1 MNRSPDP
8 SSAVTPGD
16 SSLCSL
22 RGVIARA
29 TDVLWQAD
37 AAGVVTGV
45 TQCRPSHRQNAG
57 ELDDGE
63 VAQVELLWR
72 KAIRI
77 AERFSAVYHVRTPG
91 GGLRNFL
98 VQAVP
103 VFDRRDAVL
112 HWQGHVT
119 EVDRFQDSGT
129 RFISEAT
136 AVLSSSVSRATVVNR
151 LIETTLDA
159 FADLC
164 VLYTF
169 ADDGTLRLEGSADL
183 RTSEEELPADH
194 IIDEVIEAVRT
205 REPVSLPS
213 GKGDAP
219 APMRSLVVAPLLVGQ
234 TCAGAIAFGEWQ
246 RRASFGARE
255 VDIAL
260 IVARQLAMTL
270 ESIKTFEREQLLTE
284 RFRFL
289 ARVTER
295 FFTTTNFRET
305 LTLLVNALGEQ
316 YADSV
321 LAVVLETNCLRV
333 LARAGTD
340 GSLNDESA
348 SVIAASLG
356 ARRSILNGALLKN
369 GPFDTGKRP
378 DSWMMAPLFSGD
390 AVYGAIVCSRNEGH
404 YDASDLELL
413 EEIARRTSL
422 ALEHAES
429 TAREHRLIQTLQEA
443 TLPAQLAAVDGAAL
457 SAVYRPASSEV
468 QIGGDWYD
476 AYQLDDRR
484 VLLTVGDVT
493 GHGLE
498 ASIVMGKM
506 RHAINIVALY
516 ERSPARIL
524 DAAEGILLRRYP
536 NSVATAFVAIIDTRA
551 GTLTYAN
558 AGHPYP
564 LLRNVDGT
572 IKELAADG
580 LPLGLRSAA
589 PPAKPVTERIDGAAL
604 LAFYTDGLTEATHD
618 ALVGERRLRDAVMTD
633 AIFYVDN
640 AANFIERFVLDR
652 DAPDD
657 VALLVLNF
665 FPAHRWTFDSQDW
678 QAVKAARRE
687 FVAQLEMR
695 GAAAPDVRAAE
706 LIFGELVADVAQYAP
721 GTMRAALAFHE
732 SGAELHLIYGDDGMA
747 NAEQQHRL
755 WLVGRLGAQL
765 KLETLAGYGTHV
777 TASLPVTLSSS

>member
-1 MNRSPDP
+1 MNRSDP
-8 SSAVTPGD
+8 SSAFTPSE

-22 RGVIARA
+22 RGLIARA
-29 TDVLWQAD
+29 TDALWQAD
-37 AAGVVTGV
+37 PSGVVTGV
-45 TQCRPSHRQNAG
+45 TQCRPSTRQY
-57 ELDDGE
+57 DGE
-63 VAQVELLWR
+63 PDEGEIAQIESLWR
-72 KAIRI
+72 KALRV
-77 AERFSAVYHVRTPG
+77 AERFSAVYHVRAPG

-103 VFDRRDAVL
+103 VFDQRDEVL
-112 HWQGHVT
+112 HWQGHLT
-119 EVDRFQDSGT
+119 EVERFFDSGT
-129 RFISEAT
+129 RFLSEAT
-136 AVLSSSVSRATVVNR
+136 AVLSSSLSRATIVNR
-151 LIETTLDA
+151 LIETTLDS
-159 FADLC
+159 FADACALF
-164 VLYTF
+164 TF
-169 ADDGTLRLEGSADL
+169 ADDGSLRLEGMADAGTHEDL
-183 RTSEEELPADH
+183 SPDL
-194 IIDEVIEAVRT
+194 IMDEVIEAVRT
-205 REPVSLPS
+205 RQPVLVPS
-213 GKGDAP
+213 SKGEAP

-234 TCAGAIAFGEWQ
+234 ACVGAIAFGEWE

-255 VDIAL
+255 ADIAV
-260 IVARQLAMTL
+260 IISRQLAIAL
-270 ESIKTFEREQLLTE
+270 ENIKTFEREQQLTE

-295 FFTTTNFRET
+295 LFTTTDFRET
-305 LTLLVNALGEQ
+305 LSRLVDALGER
-316 YADSV
+316 YADAA
-321 LAVVLETNCLRV
+321 LAVAMENNRIRV

-348 SVIAASLG
+348 SVIAASLM

-369 GPFDTGKRP
+369 GPLDVGPRP

-390 AVYGAIVCSRNEGH
+390 AVYGAIVCLRSEGH
-404 YDASDLELL
+404 YDASDLELV

-443 TLPAQLAAVDGAAL
+443 TLPAQLAHVEGAGL

-476 AYQLDDRR
+476 AYQLDEHR
-484 VLLTVGDVT
+484 VLLMVGDVT

-516 ERSPARIL
+516 ERNPARIL

-536 NSVATAFVAIIDTRA
+536 NSVATAFVAIVDTRA

-564 LLRNVDGT
+564 LLRSNDGT
-572 IKELAADG
+572 LKELAAEG

-589 PPAKPVTERIDGAAL
+589 PPVKPVTERLDGAAL

-618 ALVGERRLRDAVMTD
+618 TLAGERRLREAVMSD
-633 AIFYVDN
+633 AIFYVHN
-640 AANFIERFVLDR
+640 PATFIERSVLAH

-665 FPAHRWTFDSQDW
+665 FPAHRWTFESQDW
-678 QAVKAARRE
+678 QAVKAARRQFAAHME
-687 FVAQLEMR
+687 TH
-695 GAAAPDVRAAE
+695 GAKAADVRAAE

-721 GTMRAALAFHE
+721 GTMQAALAYCDT
-732 SGAELHLIYGDDGMA
+732 GPELHLIYRDDGA
-747 NAEQQHRL
+747 ASAEQQRRL

-765 KLETLAGYGTHV
+765 KLETLPNYGTHLAAV
-777 TASLPVTLSSS
+777 LPSSS

>member
-8 SSAVTPGD
+8 SSALTPSE

-22 RGVIARA
+22 RAVIARA
-29 TDVLWQAD
+29 TDALWQAD
-37 AAGVVTGV
+37 ASGVVTTV
-45 TQCRPSHRQNAG
+45 TQCRPSARQYEG
-57 ELDDGE
+57 ELDEGE
-63 VAQVELLWR
+63 IAQVESLWR
-72 KAIRI
+72 KAIRV
-77 AERFSAVYHVRTPG
+77 AERFSAIYHVRSPG
-91 GGLRNFL
+91 GSLRNFL

-103 VFDRRDAVL
+103 VFNQRDEVL
-112 HWQGHVT
+112 QWQGHLS
-119 EVDRFQDSGT
+119 EVERFFDSGT

-136 AVLSSSVSRATVVNR
+136 AVLSSSVSRATIVNR
-151 LIETTLDA
+151 LIETTLES
-159 FADLC
+159 FADFC
-164 VLYTF
+164 ALYTF
-169 ADDGTLRLEGSADL
+169 ADDGSLRIEGTAHIGSDDDVSADL
-183 RTSEEELPADH
+183 
-194 IIDEVIEAVRT
+194 IIDDVIEAVRT
-205 REPVSLPS
+205 RQPMLLPS
-213 GKGDAP
+213 GKGNAP
-219 APMRSLVVAPLLVGQ
+219 GPLRSLVIAPLLVGQ
-234 TCAGAIAFGEWQ
+234 ACVGAIAFGEWA

-255 VDIAL
+255 VDVAVIL
-260 IVARQLAMTL
+260 ARQLAIAL
-270 ESIKTFEREQLLTE
+270 ENIKTFEREQHLNE

-295 FFTTTNFRET
+295 LFATADSRQT
-305 LTLLVNALGEQ
+305 LSLLVDTIGER
-316 YADSV
+316 YADAV
-321 LAVVLETNCLRV
+321 LAVAFENDQLRV
-333 LARAGTD
+333 LARAGTNA
-340 GSLNDESA
+340 SLNEESA
-348 SVIAASLG
+348 SVIASSLL
-356 ARRSILNGALLKN
+356 ARRSILNGALLKS
-369 GPFDTGKRP
+369 GPLSAGPRP

-390 AVYGAIVCSRNEGH
+390 AVYGALVCVRNESH
-404 YDASDLELL
+404 YDDSDLELV

-443 TLPAQLAAVDGAAL
+443 TLPAQLAYVEGASL

-476 AYQLDDRR
+476 AYQLDEHR

-516 ERSPARIL
+516 ERNPARIL
-524 DAAEGILLRRYP
+524 DAAESILLRRYP
-536 NSVATAFVAIIDTRA
+536 NSVATAFVAIIDTRS

-564 LLRNVDGT
+564 LLRGTDGT
-572 IKELAADG
+572 LKELAAEG
-580 LPLGLRSAA
+580 LPLGLRTVAQ
-589 PPAKPVTERIDGAAL
+589 PVKPVSERIDGAAL
-604 LAFYTDGLTEATHD
+604 IAFYTDGLTEATHD
-618 ALVGERRLRDAVMTD
+618 ALAGERRLRDAVMSD

-640 AANFIERFVLDR
+640 PASFIERFVLDA

-665 FPAHRWTFDSQDW
+665 CQAHRWTFDSQDW
-678 QAVKAARRE
+678 QAVKMARRQ
-687 FVAQLEMR
+687 FTAQMEAL
-695 GAAAPDVRAAE
+695 GANAADVRAAE

-721 GTMRAALAFHE
+721 GSMQAALAWND
-732 SGAELHLIYGDDGMA
+732 GAPELHLIYHDDGTA

-765 KLETLAGYGTHV
+765 NIERLAGYGTHV
-777 TASLPVTLSSS
+777 TATLPRSS